1 VGRLGGLSI
10 QPEEL
15 PKFIIVFVAVF
26 LVATQELFT
35 FAGRLGLS
43 VGVLAVEKE
52 LGAPLLIFAVLSRSW

>member
-1 VGRLGGLSI
+1 
-10 QPEEL
+10 
-15 PKFIIVFVAVF
+15 VF